1 MTSESTPA
9 TCGSGCD
16 FVMIDKKIK
25 HARRN
30 AQATA
35 KEERY
40 ALFRTHLLTWY
51 QSNARVLPWRQ
62 TRDPYAI
69 WVSEVMLQQTRVD
82 TVVPYYAKFLERFPT
97 VQVLADASL
106 DRVLERWSGLGYY
119 RRARMLHQGAQHV
132 ADVHEGEVPRTTDE
146 LKQVPGIGDYTAGAI
161 ASIAYGVKAPLVDGN
176 VHRVLAR
183 LFGLADAEPIA
194 RKRAWLLAA
203 ELVPGGAPGDFNQA
217 LMELGAT
224 VCTPAKAS
232 CAACPVA
239 SHCEALRLGKVSSW
253 PVPKIKKAVPV
264 VETNAYVVV
273 DSEGR
278 VLLAQ
283 RPLDGRFGGLWE
295 PPTLDEA
302 PAWARSLQ
310 NAGRIKHILTHERMQ
325 VSVFV
330 GKAKSRGLPM
340 LKAYTSTAF
349 VSNDALGK
357 YALSKLA
364 KKILG
369 AAKF

>member
-1 MTSESTPA
+1 
-9 TCGSGCD
+9 
-16 FVMIDKKIK
+16 MIDKNIK
-25 HARRN
+25 HAKTH
-30 AQATA
+30 AQAPA
-35 KEERY
+35 KPERY
-40 ALFRTHLLTWY
+40 ALFRKDLLAWY
-51 QSNARVLPWRQ
+51 HANARVLPWRQ
-62 TRDPYAI
+62 TQDPYAI

-82 TVVPYYAKFLERFPT
+82 TVIPYYAKFLESFPS
-97 VQVLADASL
+97 VQVLADAHL

-119 RRARMLHQGAQHV
+119 RRARMLHQGAKHV
-132 ADVHEGEVPRTTDE
+132 ADLHDGSVPRTTDA

-183 LFGLADAEPIA
+183 VFGLADAEPIA
-194 RKRAWLLAA
+194 RKRAWVLAA
-203 ELVPGGAPGDFNQA
+203 ELVPESAPGDFNQA

-224 VCTPAKAS
+224 VCTPAKPL
-232 CAACPVA
+232 CADCPVA
-239 SHCEALRLGKVSSW
+239 SHCEALRLGKVSAW
-253 PVPKIKKAVPV
+253 PVPKIKKAVPL

-273 DSEGR
+273 DPEGR

-283 RPLDGRFGGLWE
+283 RPLNGRFGGLWE

-310 NAGRIKHILTHERMQ
+310 SAGRITHILTHERMQ
-325 VSVFV
+325 VSVLV

-340 LKAYTSTAF
+340 LKAYTYTAF
-349 VSNDALGK
+349 VSNDALKK

-364 KKILG
+364 KKIL
-369 AAKF
+369 AAAEF